1 MPLKSSHRH
10 STRRAIARVTLA
22 IGLFALPEL
31 LAAQSDSALA
41 RTTAIRSAD
50 AASAQVTPTSAAT
63 FAAPTVASGPQ
74 IAPMALTRF
83 SPAVPAAPPAPDDNI
98 NVGQNVALMAV
109 GVAAVVTGII
119 IGGNGGGAI
128 AVTGGV
134 VGLIGLY
141 RYLR

>member
-1 MPLKSSHRH
+1 MQLKSSHRH
-10 STRRAIARVTLA
+10 STRRVIARVTIA
-22 IGLFALPEL
+22 IALFALPEL
-31 LAAQSDSALA
+31 LAAQSDASTN
-41 RTTAIRSAD
+41 RTAAVRSAD
-50 AASAQVTPTSAAT
+50 SVSLQVTPASASIVAAT
-63 FAAPTVASGPQ
+63 SVSSGPQ
-74 IAPMALTRF
+74 ISPIALTRF
-83 SPAVPAAPPAPDDNI
+83 APAVPAAPPAPEDNI

-109 GVAAVVTGII
+109 GVAAVVTGVI